1 MATRIAV
8 IGGGMAGLSAAHEV
22 LRRGGDPV
30 VFESEGRAGGK
41 VGTRSEQGYV
51 TEDGPNFLAR
61 ALDPLLD
68 VAGLR
73 DEVVKPAPPMT
84 RWVHVGGRVLRA
96 PSLPL
101 LARAGVFRALLEPLF
116 ARPLREDLPLRA
128 FLEQRLGRRAGGLAA
143 RVMSAGVYAGDPD
156 ALSARDAFP
165 SLGALGEKGSLIV
178 NAFRREKTPK
188 AAKTGIWTLRRG
200 LGSLPEAVAGSL
212 GARVRTGARVTKL
225 SRAGN
230 GWDVEGERFDSVIL
244 AVPALAAAELTR
256 GFAPK
261 FAEAA
266 HGLRCAPVT
275 IVHLGLP
282 QQALPRGFGML
293 DADGTLHGVGILLPG
308 SMLPGRAPEG
318 RTLVTAICGGAR
330 HPERAAL
337 PDRDLVAGLMGDLRS
352 AWGVREQPEY
362 VRVVRWERAIPQYEP
377 GHRERVREARA
388 LLAGAGAIEV
398 AGAAWD
404 GVSVPDVSRSGAAAA
419 SRLTP

>member
-1 MATRIAV
+1 MRIAV
-8 IGGGMAGLSAAHEV
+8 IGGGMAGLSAAHEI
-22 LRRGGDPV
+22 LRRGGEPL
-30 VFESEGRAGGK
+30 VFESEARPGGK
-41 VGTRSEQGYV
+41 VGTRSEQGYL

-68 VAGLR
+68 TAGLR
-73 DEVVKPAPPMT
+73 EEVVKPAPPMT
-84 RWVHVGGRVLRA
+84 RWVHLDGRVLRA

-101 LARAGVFRALLEPLF
+101 LARAGVFRALLEPFF
-116 ARPLREDLPLRA
+116 AKPLREDLPLRA

-178 NAFRREKTPK
+178 NAFRREKKPD
-188 AAKTGIWTLRRG
+188 APPKTGIWTLRRG
-200 LGSLPEAVAGSL
+200 LGSLATAVAAAL
-212 GARVRTGARVTKL
+212 GERLRTGARVTQL
-225 SRAGN
+225 SRAGK
-230 GWDVEGERFDSVIL
+230 GWDVQGARFDSVVL
-244 AVPALAAAELTR
+244 AVPAAAAAELTK

-266 HGLRCAPVT
+266 RALRSAPVT
-275 IVHLGLP
+275 VVHLGLP
-282 QQALPRGFGML
+282 QQSLPRGFGML
-293 DADGTLHGVGILLPG
+293 DADGSLHGVGILLPG
-308 SMLPGRAPEG
+308 SMLPGRAPQG

-337 PDRDLVAGLMGDLRS
+337 PDRELVAGLMGDLRTT
-352 AWGVREQPEY
+352 WGVHEEPEY
-362 VRVVRWERAIPQYEP
+362 VRVVRWERAIPQYQP

-388 LLAGAGAIEV
+388 LLAGVPGLEL

-404 GVSVPDVSRSGAAAA
+404 GVSVPDVARSGAAAVA
-419 SRLTP
+419 RLLP